1 MKATLQYVQGTS
13 FFHQLNPLT
22 KLIWALLAGI
32 LCFVCQN
39 LYFLLAINVINIAII
54 LNSKIGRAGKGVYK
68 LFAVISVLLLFFTV
82 FFNREGHM
90 LVDHALGFITITDEG
105 VRQGAVM
112 VLRTLGAMLPLS
124 MMIMLTP
131 ASALAAELVEKLHV
145 PYKYAF
151 AATAVLRFIPT
162 LSREMEQI
170 MLAQAARGCDLD
182 TGSVIKRFSR
192 MVPLCIPLLVSALR
206 RTENM
211 AVSLEVRGF
220 GLPGRT
226 NYKSKKATYRDG
238 LVYGCILF
246 GYMAAIGINL
256 IG

>member
-22 KLIWALLAGI
+22 KLIWALLAGV

-105 VRQGAVM
+105 VRARRSHG
-112 VLRTLGAMLPLS
+112 
-124 MMIMLTP
+124 
-131 ASALAAELVEKLHV
+131 
-145 PYKYAF
+145 
-151 AATAVLRFIPT
+151 TAY
-162 LSREMEQI
+162 
-170 MLAQAARGCDLD
+170 
-182 TGSVIKRFSR
+182 
-192 MVPLCIPLLVSALR
+192 LR
-206 RTENM
+206 RNAAAQYDDYADAGLCACGGACGKAAC
-211 AVSLEVRGF
+211 AV
-220 GLPGRT
+220 
-226 NYKSKKATYRDG
+226 
-238 LVYGCILF
+238 
-246 GYMAAIGINL
+246 
-256 IG
+256 

>member
-22 KLIWALLAGI
+22 KLIWALLAGV

-170 MLAQAARGCDLD
+170 MLGAGGAAGATL
-182 TGSVIKRFSR
+182 T
-192 MVPLCIPLLVSALR
+192 PL
-206 RTENM
+206 
-211 AVSLEVRGF
+211 G
-220 GLPGRT
+220 
-226 NYKSKKATYRDG
+226 D
-238 LVYGCILF
+238 
-246 GYMAAIGINL
+246 
-256 IG
+256 